1 MTKEQTIRKLM
12 KNLALSYVEAE
23 QLYNDDLNDVSVDL
37 TDEQKA
43 VVREMTTADR
53 KVETAPRKRERKAD
67 ENKRFLINV
76 IAALFEENK
85 VVSDI
90 EIVNPEREITF
101 SFMGETYK
109 IILSRPRKTS

>member
-37 TDEQKA
+37 TNEQKA

-53 KVETAPRKRERKAD
+53 KVETAPRKRERKVD
-67 ENKRFLINV
+67 DNKSFLIDVLVDDLVAEHFIGNIKV
-76 IAALFEENK
+76 I
-85 VVSDI
+85 
-90 EIVNPEREITF
+90 NPEREITF
-101 SFMGETYK
+101 TFEGETYK

>member
-12 KNLALSYVEAE
+12 KNLAISYVEAE

-37 TDEQKA
+37 TAEQKA

-53 KVETAPRKRERKAD
+53 KVETTPRKRERKED
-67 ENKRFLINV
+67 VVKRYLMQVLYDCFWGHV
-76 IAALFEENK
+76 T
-85 VVSDI
+85 DI
-90 EIVNPEREITF
+90 EMVNPERELTF
-101 SFMGETYK
+101 NYEGETYK

>member
-12 KNLALSYVEAE
+12 KNLAISYVEAE

-37 TDEQKA
+37 TAEQKA
-43 VVREMTTADR
+43 VVREMSTADR
-53 KVETAPRKRERKAD
+53 TVETTPRKRERKVD

-76 IAALFEENK
+76 ISALLAETKME
-85 VVSDI
+85 DL

-101 SFMGETYK
+101 SFMGEGYK